1 MKQCYDI
8 PINITMLAESE
19 VEAEE
24 LVNSFMRTARICIS
38 EPDFVDWEAFQFVET
53 DLKQSCCC

>member
-1 MKQCYDI
+1 MKKCYDI
-8 PINITMLAESE
+8 PINIKMRAESE
-19 VEAEE
+19 EEAEE

>member
-1 MKQCYDI
+1 MKTKFDI
-8 PINITMLAESE
+8 PINITVTANNE

-24 LVNSFMRTARICIS
+24 IVNSFMRTARICIS
-38 EPDFVDWEAFQFVET
+38 EPDFVDWEAFQFVES